1 MVDGKIMEMAL
12 EMLNAS
18 SVTEANVDAMKLW
31 NSKEWH
37 SAHKAWSDARTC
49 RIKGDKTGAKKKYQE
64 ALNGYKKLRD
74 KASKLPNDS
83 FIDSLVSA
91 PTMFITEP
99 RVTAYN
105 AGRGKRN
112 DYFEDKELVRDRTMM
127 EFDINIS
134 YIEQE
139 MNSL

>member
-1 MVDGKIMEMAL
+1 MVDDKIMEMAL
-12 EMLNAS
+12 EMLNVS
-18 SVTEANVDAMKLW
+18 SVTEAGVDAMKLW
-31 NSKEWH
+31 NSKDWRV
-37 SAHKAWSDARTC
+37 AHKAWSDARTC
-49 RIKGDKTGAKKKYQE
+49 RLKGDKSGAKKKYQE
-64 ALNGYKKLRD
+64 ALNGYKNLRD
-74 KASKLPNDS
+74 KASKLPDDS
-83 FIDSLVSA
+83 LIDSIVSA
-91 PTMFITEP
+91 PTMFVTEP

-112 DYFEDKELVRDRTMM
+112 DYFEDRELIKDRTMM